1 MLKERRKYRDFTE
14 ELGLSYGLIG
24 AVIRQAYEDVRGL
37 NEYEALALK
46 GKGLDR
52 NKYYKGLQSSKD
64 ACRFFE
70 TRRLERF
77 IQYWKLPLDAGYLRR
92 KYKQLRREMGK

>member
-24 AVIRQAYEDVRGL
+24 AVIKQAFEDVRSL
-37 NEYEALALK
+37 NEQETLAVE
-46 GKGLDR
+46 GKGLHR
-52 NKYYKGLQSSKD
+52 GRHTKGLQSSKD